1 MNDGKYT
8 RSHLGVPQGG
18 VLSPL
23 LSNIYLH
30 EFDVYMQ
37 DLIERYTDTK
47 SVSKNNP
54 EYQRLRRQIQKLANS
69 EELSENDK
77 ETLIKL
83 SEQLKKT
90 PWVIRDNSTGTRVYY
105 NRYADD

>member
-1 MNDGKYT
+1 VNDGKYT

-30 EFDVYMQ
+30 EFDVFMQ
-37 DLIERYTDTK
+37 GLIGRYTNHN
-47 SVSKNNP
+47 SVSRNNP
-54 EYQRLRRQIQKLANS
+54 EYQRIRRQIQKLANL
-69 EELSENDK
+69 EILTETDKNTLAELSDK
-77 ETLIKL
+77 
-83 SEQLKKT
+83 LKKT
-90 PWVIRDNSTGTRVYY
+90 PSVIRDSATGTRVYY